1 MTPCW
6 IVRALFLL
14 GVASRT
20 VSLSRLPVN
29 DYDVQQTTAS
39 ASAGVTTEVT
49 NTTKSDAYP
58 ASVGF
63 IAAGIAVLFFGSNFV
78 PIKKYETGDG
88 VFFQWVLCTG
98 IFLTGLVVQMVRQST
113 FHSLVMVGG
122 VIWATANMCVVP
134 IFKTIGMALGM
145 CIWGMFNLLGGW
157 ASGRFGWFWIDPQV
171 PKHEALNYAGV
182 ALAVSSTVIYTFV
195 KNTVTTPAIEF
206 EVEFEQP
213 TETQPLITHRTQ
225 SSINTV
231 ESPKVD
237 KDSINTVE
245 SPKVDKSSQSVFE
258 RWPPVYK
265 KIVGVAL
272 SVISGFMY
280 GICFAPSIHVQDR
293 VKGAS
298 QNSLD
303 YVFAQY
309 CGIFLTSSVYFVVY
323 TAWKRNKPQV
333 YPEVILPA
341 LVGGVMWAIAT
352 GCWFVANKAL
362 SEPVAFPIVS
372 TIPGAIASL
381 FWGVFVFK
389 EIKGIRNILILLV
402 AVTITA
408 AGAILAGISKG

>member
-78 PIKKYETGDG
+78 PIKKYETGD
-88 VFFQWVLCTG
+88 
-98 IFLTGLVVQMVRQST
+98 
-113 FHSLVMVGG
+113 
-122 VIWATANMCVVP
+122 ANMCVVP